1 MSATKELFKTAYGK
15 RERNHCP
22 VGSQIVP
29 EYTYVVDTYGRR
41 VLEQTGEHNIY
52 DIIQES
58 LEETKIENVLARAV
72 QGDTSGLRANGQ
84 YIDTTTIPNN
94 LIEAKQAIQALE
106 NTWYGLP
113 QDIRSKYNNNIDEF
127 VASSGSNEWLKD
139 MGLWNGEEVKEVNTG
154 AVTPETIQ
162 GLGEVKT
169 KPTEGG
175 TSDE

>member
-1 MSATKELFKTAYGK
+1 MSKELFKTAYGK
-15 RERNHCP
+15 RERVHAP
-22 VGSQIVP
+22 VGSQIVD
-29 EYTYVVDTYGRR
+29 EYTYVVDTYGRK
-41 VLEQTGEHNIY
+41 VLQKTGEHNLY

-113 QDIRSKYNNNIDEF
+113 QEIRSKYNNNMDEF
-127 VASSGSNEWLKD
+127 VASSGSDEWLKD
-139 MGLWNGEEVKEVNTG
+139 MGLWTGTEMKEVNADTDP
-154 AVTPETIQ
+154 TPTIT
-162 GLGEVKT
+162 GLGEVGT
-169 KPTEGG
+169 TPITTEGG
-175 TSDE
+175 TGNE